1 LKVRADA
8 LEIRKKPIGILR
20 SILWHGCNSQ
30 PISNGVRILPYI
42 VQLRPPL
49 RADRHDE
56 RRVTSQA
63 HSEHRRFLRRI
74 EQAHS
79 SLRAGRGISLEDVET
94 E

>member
-1 LKVRADA
+1 MRWKSGKTVSGFCSQYCGMAATAGLFRTGVQ
-8 LEIRKKPIGILR
+8 IL
-20 SILWHGCNSQ
+20 L
-30 PISNGVRILPYI
+30 YI
-42 VQLRPPL
+42 VQVRPPL

-56 RRVTSQA
+56 RRVASQA

-74 EQAHS
+74 EQARS